1 MPEEQKR
8 MYHHPSA
15 SQYPNYVTDDGNYI
29 VIEPDFSTEISF
41 INGVNGLRIRKDYLS
56 RKLRYR
62 FLDMDN
68 DPNNDRIDDYLR
80 RLVKEIVEN
89 FDKEIQC
96 FETLWN
102 GQNSVPLDFF
112 FVAYVAYVLK
122 SELDFEYDRILDLI
136 WSRTEEDD
144 EVYYDRLKH
153 DVEFPGETE
162 EEEKARKERYKSF
175 LQKSDDSDN
184 ADLNNAND
192 AE

>member
-1 MPEEQKR
+1 MQEEEKR
-8 MYHHPSA
+8 MYPHPKTSEYPDFA
-15 SQYPNYVTDDGNYI
+15 SDDGDFI
-29 VIEPDFSTEISF
+29 VVDPGWTSNLAFV
-41 INGVNGLRIRKDYLS
+41 NGVNGLRIQKDYLS
-56 RKLRYR
+56 RTLRCR

-68 DPNNDRIDDYLR
+68 DPQNDRIDNYLR
-80 RLVKEIVEN
+80 RLVKEIVEK

-96 FETLWN
+96 FEALWH
-102 GQNSVPLDFF
+102 GQNSFPTDFF
-112 FVAYVAYVLK
+112 FVDYVAYVLK

-162 EEEKARKERYKSF
+162 EEKARKERYKSF

-184 ADLNNAND
+184 EDLNNAND